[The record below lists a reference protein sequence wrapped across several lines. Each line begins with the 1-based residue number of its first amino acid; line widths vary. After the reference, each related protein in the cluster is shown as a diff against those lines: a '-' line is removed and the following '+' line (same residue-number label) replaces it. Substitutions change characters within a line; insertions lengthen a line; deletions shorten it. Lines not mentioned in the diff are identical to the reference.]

1 MIWDV
6 ISAEQESKQQRYLQK
21 VSHMLNRLQGLGGR
35 TRYLTAHTCSHVHTL
50 PDPPIIVIVEQNQT
64 CPRKEEKKTQQQPQK
79 LHVEL

>member
-21 VSHMLNRLQGLGGR
+21 VSHMLNRLQGLGER

-64 CPRKEEKKTQQQPQK
+64 CPRKEEKKNPTTTPK
-79 LHVEL
+79 ITR